1 MAILEGTARILRES
15 GLAGLTTNAVAK
27 VAGVSIGTLY
37 QYFPDK
43 DALCDAIAEHADAL
57 FRERLATADD
67 VLHHGTIEQA
77 VDALLEAAF
86 SIRRSDPLLVRE
98 ILRLWARER
107 PDRVLGVLPSIAQ
120 AAKATLVARRVELG
134 LASDIDVDRT
144 AFVLTTA
151 VHSVLVSRAI
161 DDRFPLD
168 DIEQDIKRLVL
179 GYLAPRAPLP
189 PPARLP

>member
-1 MAILEGTARILRES
+1 MAILEGTARVLRKG
-15 GLAGLTTNAVAK
+15 GLSGLTTNAVAR

-43 DALCDAIAEHADAL
+43 DALCDAIADHADSI
-57 FRERLATADD
+57 FRERLTSVDD
-67 VLHHGTIEQA
+67 VLRRGTLEEA
-77 VDALLEAAF
+77 VDALLDAAF

-120 AAKATLVARRVELG
+120 ATKIALVARRGQLG
-134 LASDIDVDRT
+134 LHTDADVDRT

-151 VHSVLVSRAI
+151 VQSVLVSRAI

-168 DIEQDIKRLVL
+168 AVEGDIKRLVL
-179 GYLAPRAPLP
+179 GYLALG
-189 PPARLP
+189 